1 VSSVEPV
8 APNPTHSSAPE
19 QSDPFAIVQVT
30 TTVLPTG
37 GHGCKRSP
45 PATRHNKPFQ
55 QVDQVMT
62 QIELPPYHRPHC
74 PLDLFAVKIVF
85 RCIFEV
91 FQHISQATATGAAAA
106 DNDRSTKRSRQP
118 SL

>member
-1 VSSVEPV
+1 VSSAEPV
-8 APNPTHSSAPE
+8 APNPTRSSAPE
-19 QSDPFAIVQVT
+19 QSDPSTVVQVT

-37 GHGCKRSP
+37 GHGCKHSP

-62 QIELPPYHRPHC
+62 QIELPPYHRPRS
-74 PLDLFAVKIVF
+74 PLDLGAVKIVF
-85 RCIFEV
+85 RHIFEV
-91 FQHISQATATGAAAA
+91 FQYISHATAAGAMTD
-106 DNDRSTKRSRQP
+106 DNDRLMKRSRPP